1 MSTRVRSITAVLVVL
16 VLLGVTAGPA
26 AAGSKTS
33 LTGTEYLVADHDP
46 GEEFFPDGRYHLR
59 GGVSETLWE
68 ATDSRIDGAVS
79 LFTINWNFTFE
90 PEPVWFSGPMWGTF
104 VITNDGGTWEGSF
117 TGVREENGDS
127 FFHYV
132 GHGSGGYEGMQL
144 RMWGERLDPN
154 PYLVPTSWS
163 GYILETGG

>member
-1 MSTRVRSITAVLVVL
+1 MCTRVRSIISILILL
-16 VLLGVTAGPA
+16 VLLGVTAGPVA
-26 AAGSKTS
+26 AESKTYF
-33 LTGTEYLVADHDP
+33 TGTETLVADKDP
-46 GEEFFPDGRYHLR
+46 GEERFPDGRYHLR
-59 GGVSETLWE
+59 GGSSETEWV
-68 ATDSRIDGAVS
+68 ASDPRIDGADG

-104 VITNDGGTWEGSF
+104 VITNNGGTWHGSW

-127 FFHYV
+127 FFHFV
-132 GHGSGGYEGMQL
+132 GRGSGGYEGMQL

-163 GYILETGG
+163 GYILETGN

>member
-1 MSTRVRSITAVLVVL
+1 MSMRVRSIMIVFILL

-26 AAGSKTS
+26 AAGTKTYF
-33 LTGTEYLVADHDP
+33 TGTEYLGADTDP
-46 GEEFFPDGRYHLR
+46 GEEFFPDNRYHLR
-59 GGVSETLWE
+59 GAASITIWE
-68 ATDSRIDGAVS
+68 ATDSRLDGGDGM
-79 LFTINWNFTFE
+79 FTINWNFAFA
-90 PEPVWFSGPMWGTF
+90 PEPVYFYGPMWGTF
-104 VITNDGGTWEGSF
+104 VITTDDGTWEGTW

-132 GHGSGGYEGMQL
+132 GRGSGGYEGLQL

-154 PYLVPTSWS
+154 PYLVPTSWR